1 MKYIFFILA
10 LIVSSSAIAQKKL
23 PVLKAKSNKAAIYE
37 NGRHATVWTITPEAK
52 PDVYQANRV
61 ASLTRV
67 MLKTDSDSIAF
78 NMKPGQR
85 NDFIVLLNGKDSCY
99 TSFQTPAKK
108 DFSKMKPALHD
119 TIPMVMNEHN
129 TIYVKAVLN
138 SIDTLNMNFD
148 TGSTEI
154 TLTREILKDKIKQ
167 DLKLY
172 NTPYELKIGNRTYT
186 SKLYDA
192 ELAGHDTDGRF
203 GWDLFDGF
211 IVELNYDRNIMV
223 VHSDMPR
230 SIKKDKAYTKLG
242 IQYFSQLVFVESTL
256 SQSGKANKDWFLF
269 DTGYQ
274 RTAMLD
280 NDLLMQKGFPV
291 DKMQVIKKVM
301 MYGAQGNEVPVI
313 TSSLE
318 ALKIG
323 KYTLPN
329 VPAQLLTTNKPLRGY
344 NVHLFGNEVLKR
356 FNVVLDFQDNVIYLK
371 PNRHFDDKYIEKG

>member
-1 MKYIFFILA
+1 MKYILSLLA
-10 LIVSSSAIAQKKL
+10 LVASCSAFAQKKL
-23 PVLKAKSNKAAIYE
+23 PVVKAKSNNAAIYV
-37 NGRHATVWTITPEAK
+37 NGRRATLWTLTPEAK
-52 PDVYQANRV
+52 PDVYNTNKV
-61 ASLTRV
+61 ATVSRV

-99 TSFQTPAKK
+99 TSFQSPAKK

-138 SIDTLNMNFD
+138 STDTLNMNFD
-148 TGSTEI
+148 SGSTEI
-154 TLTREILKDKIKQ
+154 TFTREILKNKIKQ

-172 NTPYELKIGNRTYT
+172 NTPYELKIGKNTYT
-186 SKLYDA
+186 SKVYDA

-203 GWDLFDGF
+203 GWDLFDGM

-223 VHSDMPR
+223 VHSEMPR
-230 SIKKDKAYTKLG
+230 SIKKDKAYTKLA
-242 IQYFSQLVFVESTL
+242 IQYFSNLLFVESTL
-256 SQSGKANKDWFLF
+256 SQSGTVNKDWFLF
-269 DTGYQ
+269 DSGYQ

-280 NDLLMQKGFPV
+280 NDLLKQRGFPV
-291 DKMQVIKKVM
+291 DKMPVIKKVM
-301 MYGAQGNEVPVI
+301 MYGGQGNEVPVI

-329 VPAQLLTTNKPLRGY
+329 VPAQLLTSNKPLRGQ
-344 NVHLFGNEVLKR
+344 NVHLLGNEVLKR
-356 FNVVLDFQDNVIYLK
+356 FNIVLDFQENVVYLK
-371 PNRHFDDKYIEKG
+371 PNRYFNDGYIEKG